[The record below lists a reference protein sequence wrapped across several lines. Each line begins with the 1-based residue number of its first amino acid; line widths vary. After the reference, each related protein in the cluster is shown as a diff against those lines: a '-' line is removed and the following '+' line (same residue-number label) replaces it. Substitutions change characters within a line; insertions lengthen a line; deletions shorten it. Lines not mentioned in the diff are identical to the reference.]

1 MENLVSDAADTNNSL
16 PNCESNVVK
25 LAPLGSGSPDSLVEA
40 KGVCSVIIV
49 SYKTGG
55 VLLDCIRSVLRQT
68 KLHQLILV
76 DNGNTKQTV
85 QQLNEIADKNPK
97 FEIITGHGNVGFSK
111 GCNLGVRRARGEYI
125 LLLNP
130 DSILQVDTL
139 IPALEVFQTRPNTS
153 LLTVRIE
160 NVDGT
165 EQRGARRNLMTPWT
179 CCVEQFRLDRLAPN
193 HPHFKRLNLTEPPP
207 LAEIAPVQCI
217 SGAFMLMPKRV
228 FIELGGM
235 DEEYFLHVEDIDF
248 CLRIEKINGSILYL
262 PQVSVTHRKGSSDSF
277 PGIVEWHKARSFC
290 KYFKKHF
297 TEQYPAWALKA
308 LSLAIYLRLTIILP
322 KITFLWFG
330 RKLLGR

>member
-1 MENLVSDAADTNNSL
+1 MLKQS
-16 PNCESNVVK
+16 
-25 LAPLGSGSPDSLVEA
+25 
-40 KGVCSVIIV
+40 
-49 SYKTGG
+49 
-55 VLLDCIRSVLRQT
+55 

-85 QQLNEIADKNPK
+85 QQLNKIADKNPK

-130 DSILQVDTL
+130 DSILQTDTL
-139 IPALEVFQTRPNTS
+139 IPALEVFKTHPDTS

-160 NVDGT
+160 NLDGT

-193 HPHFKRLNLTEPPP
+193 HPHFKRLNLMKQLHCPKY
-207 LAEIAPVQCI
+207 PVKCI
-217 SGAFMLMPKRV
+217 SGAFMLMPKNI

-235 DEEYFLHVEDIDF
+235 DEDYFLHVEDIDF
-248 CLRIEKINGSILYL
+248 CLRIEKISGSILYF

-290 KYFKKHF
+290 KYFKKQI

-308 LSLAIYLRLTIILP
+308 LSVAIYLRLAIILP

-330 RKLLGR
+330 NKLLGR

>member
-1 MENLVSDAADTNNSL
+1 MKNLVGDADHTDNSRLRNDTNIL
-16 PNCESNVVK
+16 K
-25 LAPLGSGSPDSLVEA
+25 LAPLGSESPDNLVEA

-49 SYKTGG
+49 SYKTGE
-55 VLLDCIRSVLRQT
+55 VLMDCIRSVLRQS

-97 FEIITGHGNVGFSK
+97 FEIITGHGNIGFSK

-130 DSILQVDTL
+130 DSILQIDTL
-139 IPALEVFQTRPNTS
+139 IPALKVFQTRPDTS

-193 HPHFKRLNLTEPPP
+193 HPHFKRLNLNETPP
-207 LAEIAPVQCI
+207 LAEIAPVKCI
-217 SGAFMLMPKRV
+217 SGAFMLMPKSV
-228 FIELGGM
+228 FVELGGM
-235 DEEYFLHVEDIDF
+235 DEDYFLHVEDIDF
-248 CLRIEKINGSILYL
+248 CLRIEKISGSILYL

-277 PGIVEWHKARSFC
+277 PGVVEWHKARSFC

-308 LSLAIYLRLTIILP
+308 LSLAIYLRLAIILP
-322 KITFLWFG
+322 KITFLWLG